1 MAERRLSPADAAWL
15 YSEWEKNNQTVSSL
29 MWLDREID
37 PDLFTAIVQERIV
50 DKYPTFHQRL
60 RPSRNPLYLPH
71 WEDDPQFDIANHV
84 EVIELAEGS
93 KDELRAIV
101 SQQRGQLLDRERP
114 LWKMYVIQGYHGN
127 TTAIHSRI
135 QHSIADGWALVRLVL
150 SLCDDREIVERP
162 TTIDKPRRRKR
173 DLVGKL
179 AAPVVDIV
187 RNPVEVVQE
196 TLAVALHP
204 MRFIEFSTDAAG
216 AGVEATKNAVELVLA
231 PRPGKTILHG
241 KVSGDKRVD
250 WIEPIPLQPIKDIG
264 RAIDATIND
273 VLLAVLTNTLRKYL
287 VEKDALTVDDLFTS
301 MPVSLRRPD
310 ADLPRT
316 LGNRFGIVPVLL
328 PVGIEDPIEQVEEIK
343 RRIDD
348 IKESQMPIVS
358 FGLISALSLTTADVE
373 KLIQNITQDHSI
385 GVTTN
390 VPGPRHPIYVA
401 GGKVLGSWGM
411 GGLSGDMNLSFGIY
425 TLNGELNFAVHSDTG
440 ITQDPER
447 ILDLFLES
455 IEELQAVVADAAVE

>member
-29 MWLDREID
+29 MWLDRQID
-37 PDLFTAIVQERIV
+37 PELFTAVVQERIV

-71 WEDDPQFDIANHV
+71 WEDDPEFDIANHI
-84 EVIELAEGS
+84 EVIELRDGS
-93 KDELRAIV
+93 KEELRALV
-101 SQQRGQLLDRERP
+101 SEQRGKMLDRERP
-114 LWKMYVIQGYHGN
+114 LWQMFVIQGYRGN

-135 QHSIADGWALVRLVL
+135 QHSIADGWALVRLTL
-150 SLCDDREIVERP
+150 SLCDQTETVQRP
-162 TTIDKPRRRKR
+162 TTVDKPRRRKR
-173 DLVGKL
+173 DIV
-179 AAPVVDIV
+179 APVVDIV
-187 RNPVEVVQE
+187 RNPVDVVQE
-196 TLAVALHP
+196 TLSVALHP
-204 MRFIEFSTDAAG
+204 KRFIEFSTDAAG
-216 AGVEATKNAVELVLA
+216 AGVEATKNAIELVMA

-241 KVSGDKRVD
+241 KVSGQKKVD

-264 RAIDATIND
+264 QALDATIND

-287 VEKDALTVDDLFTS
+287 AEKDALNVDDLFTS

-328 PVGIEDPIEQVEEIK
+328 PVGIEDPVEQVQEIK

-348 IKESQMPIVS
+348 IKHSQMPIVS

-373 KLIQNITQDHSI
+373 KLIQNVTQDHSI

-390 VPGPRHPIYVA
+390 VPGPRHEIWMA

-425 TLNGELNFAVHSDTG
+425 TLNGELNFSVHSDTG
-440 ITQDPER
+440 ITEDPER
-447 ILDLFLES
+447 ILDFFLES
-455 IEELQAVVADAAVE
+455 IEELQAEVEDAGLE